1 MLLPRERR
9 NSTALFVFCILC
21 VFFLSAA
28 QASNV
33 SAQGGINYSGNG
45 GRHTIQG
52 SIFFPSGR
60 RIDMTGTKIKLE
72 NWNSGELVAFA
83 DANGKFAFKNLT
95 AGSYYIV
102 IEANEYYERIREPV
116 YIDPPGSSNARGS
129 TVPTMPRT
137 MNVIIHLQPARTVG
151 DDSQTGVVNARL
163 TQIPKAALEQA
174 QKAAAAIEQNNTK
187 LAIEK
192 LNEAIRL
199 YPQFAEAYS
208 ELGSLYLKSG
218 ELNKAEE
225 ALRTTLRLNENN
237 PTAQLNYG
245 IVLLNQK
252 KMYEA
257 EKELEKAV
265 LADETAAIPHM
276 YLGIALLGLG
286 YPEYAE
292 KEFLKAI
299 SLKDDEKLAQA
310 HRYLG
315 GIYWKKGNY
324 KQAVSELERYI
335 KLSPKAPD
343 IEKVR
348 ATIKQLQ
355 EKIK

>member
-1 MLLPRERR
+1 
-9 NSTALFVFCILC
+9 
-21 VFFLSAA
+21 LSAA
-28 QASNV
+28 QVLDV
-33 SAQGGINYSGNG
+33 SAQGGVNYSGNG

-60 RIDMTGTKIKLE
+60 RIDLTGLKIRLE
-72 NWNSGELVAFA
+72 NWNSGELSTFA
-83 DANGKFAFKNLT
+83 DANGKFAFKNLSP
-95 AGSYYIV
+95 GSYYIV
-102 IEANEYYERIREPV
+102 IEASEYYERTREPI
-116 YIDPPGSSNARGS
+116 YIDESGSSGS
-129 TVPTMPRT
+129 SGSNVVTMPRIV
-137 MNVIIHLQPARTVG
+137 NVPIHLQPKRETL
-151 DDSQTGVVNARL
+151 QTGIINARL
-163 TQIPKAALEQA
+163 AVIPKPAFEQYKKAIEALE
-174 QKAAAAIEQNNTK
+174 KNDTK

-192 LNEAIRL
+192 FSEAVTL

-208 ELGSLYLKSG
+208 ELGSLYLKTG
-218 ELNKAEE
+218 ELSKAEE
-225 ALRTTLRLNENN
+225 ALRKTLQLNEKN

-245 IVLLNQK
+245 IALLNQR

-265 LADETAAIPHM
+265 LADENAATPHM
-276 YLGIALLGLG
+276 YLGIALLGLN
-286 YPEYAE
+286 YPDYAE

-324 KQAVSELERYI
+324 KQAVEHLEKYL
-335 KLSPKAPD
+335 KFVPKAAD
-343 IEKVR
+343 AEKVR
-348 ATIKQLQ
+348 ATIGQLR